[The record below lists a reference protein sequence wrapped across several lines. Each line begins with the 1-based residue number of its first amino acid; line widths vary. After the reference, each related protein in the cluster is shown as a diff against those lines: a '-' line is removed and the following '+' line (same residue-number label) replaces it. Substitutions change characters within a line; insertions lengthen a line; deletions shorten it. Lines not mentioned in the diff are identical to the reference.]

1 MDIPRLLLAAAVRR
15 MPAERCEWGA
25 AMQAELGQVQH
36 PSKRWWFALGC
47 ASAAM
52 FPPRQEVLLKT
63 IMNNITKSISVA
75 ALISLV
81 LVAPFAFLELRYNT
95 GTSRNLIN
103 FPIPLFGLLWFLA
116 TVFIIVVI
124 SIVRTVRAGDGILAH
139 PVTLLFLL
147 FRLVFL
153 ALVAW
158 MWGGLFIDQLPC
170 FLGVPNCD

>member
-1 MDIPRLLLAAAVRR
+1 MDLPKLLLAAVVRW
-15 MPAERCEWGA
+15 MPAGRCEWGA
-25 AMQAELGQVQH
+25 AMLAELAQLQH

-47 ASAAM
+47 ARAAM
-52 FPPRQEVLLKT
+52 FPPRQEVLLQT
-63 IMNNITKSISVA
+63 IMNNITKSIGVA

-139 PVTLLFLL
+139 PVTLLF
-147 FRLVFL
+147 RLVFL